1 MGLNNAGACR
11 QCGEVRNRSR
21 AGGVQVDG
29 NSRRD
34 TFPQSGGENELVTEG
49 FGNRSSGFKK
59 RLKMY
64 LGGLLKPQHGLTTV
78 ASMCM
83 AAGQQQRFGNPHAV
97 FVPPETY
104 FRQWNNHG
112 L

>member
-1 MGLNNAGACR
+1 
-11 QCGEVRNRSR
+11 
-21 AGGVQVDG
+21 
-29 NSRRD
+29 
-34 TFPQSGGENELVTEG
+34 
-49 FGNRSSGFKK
+49 
-59 RLKMY
+59 MY